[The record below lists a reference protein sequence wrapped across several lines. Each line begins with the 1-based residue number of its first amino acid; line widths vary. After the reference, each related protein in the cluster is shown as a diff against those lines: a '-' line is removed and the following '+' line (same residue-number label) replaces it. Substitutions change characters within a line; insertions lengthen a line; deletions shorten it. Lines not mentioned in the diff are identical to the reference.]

1 MLVALSLTAA
11 GCGHGPE
18 AAASD
23 PVGAREPIRMVF
35 FNGGSDFAY
44 NDAVVAGAQERARRL
59 HVELEIMNAQMDQAK
74 QVRQMRDGITSGK
87 YIGGFVLP
95 IAPDLLCDL
104 GTNVAPDHNFMLVVT
119 RTPICDREQS
129 EGEGTW
135 APGTLAFVSA
145 GQEVSDFSHWGAFIR
160 TRNPSKQKVILLVG
174 PQTSV
179 QARNADTALRAIE
192 REHPE
197 FELVDTVHT
206 DFTQQDTAGKLN
218 TALLRHPDTTIVA
231 SVCSELTK
239 GTVQVLKRQNKKN
252 VKVYDVG
259 GDSSVLPLVRSGDVQ
274 MTTPYYP
281 QTMGA
286 TAVQALYDARIGR
299 TPIPRFYADSGHPR
313 PAVQGNRPLLFVT
326 KQTLEQFRADGLS
339 EY

>member
-1 MLVALSLTAA
+1 MLAALSLAAA

-23 PVGAREPIRMVF
+23 PAGAREPIRMVF
-35 FNGGSDFAY
+35 FSGGSGFAY
-44 NDAVVAGAQERARRL
+44 NDAVVAGARERARRL
-59 HVELEIMNAQMDQAK
+59 HVELAIMDGQIDQAK

-95 IAPDLLCDL
+95 IAPELLCDL
-104 GTNVAPDHNFMLVVT
+104 STNLAPDHNFMLVVT

-145 GQEVSDFSHWGAFIR
+145 GQEVSDFSHWGEFIR
-160 TRNPSKQKVILLVG
+160 THNPGKQKVILLVG
-174 PQTSV
+174 PQTSA
-179 QARNADTALRAIE
+179 QAQNADTALRAIE
-192 REHPE
+192 RQDPR
-197 FELVDTVHT
+197 FQLVDTVHT
-206 DFTQQDTAGKLN
+206 DFTQQDAVEKLHDV
-218 TALLRHPDTTIVA
+218 LLQHPDSTIVA
-231 SVCSELTK
+231 SIYSELTK
-239 GTVQVLKRQNKKN
+239 STVQVLKEQGMKN
-252 VKVYDVG
+252 VRVYDVG
-259 GDSSVLPLVRSGDVQ
+259 GDASVLPLIQRGDVQ

-299 TPIPRFYADSGHPR
+299 TPIPRFYANSGHQR